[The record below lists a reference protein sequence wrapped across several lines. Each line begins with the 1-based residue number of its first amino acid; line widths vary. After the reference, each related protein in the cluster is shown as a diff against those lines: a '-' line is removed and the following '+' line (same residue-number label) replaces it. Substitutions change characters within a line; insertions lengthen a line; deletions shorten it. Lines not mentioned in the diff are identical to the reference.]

1 MLKFRKEG
9 LKMKKLISILLCIAM
24 LCGVALI
31 PTQAEEAEIKWD
43 GDPVVFIQGYTGSP
57 LIKDKGLET
66 EETILGPGSEFDI
79 GKILSAL
86 PGIVGGIVMYIFGD
100 SKLLVKSFADL
111 AHDKLDGL
119 ACNDDGSSKHNVTT
133 FPYTAEE
140 ACAASLV
147 ANGQEIYIPEAAITS
162 EIRKTVPDEYFFVFN
177 SDWRMGQIE
186 ISERLDWFIGEVL
199 RITGKDKVDIYALS
213 HGGQTAATYLYY
225 HGTENEV
232 DNVVLNVPAIRGTSI
247 VNGLLG
253 DGAANF
259 SMDEISRFLAVMLR
273 TETDLRFL
281 GKILPGEFL
290 NGLLKV
296 VFVDVFQPHALKF
309 GSIWDFMDIE
319 TYKKYKEAH
328 LNPLANYGIIEKADK
343 MHFDCMANIGE
354 GLRAA
359 QASGVNV
366 SIMSSYGTR
375 LGSGEPID
383 ADFVIDTSSTSGAHT
398 APFGERFADGYT
410 AKGTVCNNK
419 EHNHISPTRTV
430 DASCSYLPE
439 NTWFI
444 YGQYHGQAAYDSYS
458 MSLLLK
464 LLLTDDITDIYSDP
478 AYPQFETAQC
488 PVDAVYA
495 KFTNETSGRFNEDSD
510 TLLVRNLSGEHTIKL
525 ISVKADGCE
534 FEFDKKGGIA
544 PGEEMLIKCNGVSDE
559 SFVCIEITYL
569 RQDSPLSIFTKQ
581 IYFTAA

>member
-1 MLKFRKEG
+1 
-9 LKMKKLISILLCIAM
+9 MKKLISILLCAAM
-24 LCGVALI
+24 VFSVAII
-31 PTQAEEAEIKWD
+31 PSQAESDEIKWD

-100 SKLLVKSFADL
+100 STLLIRSFSDL

-133 FPYTAEE
+133 FPYYAEE
-140 ACAASLV
+140 ASAASLV
-147 ANGQEIYIPEAAITS
+147 ANGQEIYIPEVAITD
-162 EIRKTVPDEYFFVFN
+162 EIRKVVPDEYFFVFN
-177 SDWRMGQIE
+177 SDWRMGQVE

-199 RITGKDKVDIYALS
+199 RITDKEKVDIYALS

-296 VFVDVFQPHALKF
+296 VFVEVFQPHALKF

-319 TYKKYKEAH
+319 TYKKYKEEH
-328 LNPLANYGIIEKADK
+328 LNPLSNYGIIEKADK

-359 QASGVNV
+359 QTAGVNV
-366 SIMSSYGTR
+366 SIMSSHGTR
-375 LGSGEPID
+375 LGSGEAID
-383 ADFVIDTSSTSGAHT
+383 ADFVIDTASTSGAYT
-398 APFGERFADGYT
+398 AASGERFAENYK
-410 AKGTVCNNK
+410 AKGTVCNNSA
-419 EHNHISPTRTV
+419 HNHISPTRTV
-430 DASCSYLPE
+430 DASCAYLPE

-444 YGQYHGQAAYDSYS
+444 HGQYHGQAAYDNYS
-458 MSLLLK
+458 MTLLLK

-495 KFTNETSGRFNEDSD
+495 KFTNCNPGRFNAESN
-510 TLLVRNLSGEHTIKL
+510 TLLVRNLSNEYTINLK
-525 ISVKADGCE
+525 SVKADGCE
-534 FEFDKKGGIA
+534 FEIDKNSAIA
-544 PGEEMLIKCNGVSDE
+544 PGEEILVACSGLSDE
-559 SFVCIEITYL
+559 SFVCIEITYT
-569 RQDSPLSIFTKQ
+569 RQGSPLTPSFTKEV
-581 IYFTAA
+581 YFTAN

>member
-1 MLKFRKEG
+1 MLPYLETRAHRRRMYG
-9 LKMKKLISILLCIAM
+9 LDNVFS
-24 LCGVALI
+24 
-31 PTQAEEAEIKWD
+31 AEEWDAFRQRAER
-43 GDPVVFIQGYTGSP
+43 
-57 LIKDKGLET
+57 
-66 EETILGPGSEFDI
+66 
-79 GKILSAL
+79 AL
-86 PGIVGGIVMYIFGD
+86 PEAG
-100 SKLLVKSFADL
+100 ADIM
-111 AHDKLDGL
+111 AAWWADPKLDGL
-119 ACNDDGSSKHNVTT
+119 ACNDDGSSMHNVTT
-133 FPYTAEE
+133 FPYYAEE
-140 ACAASLV
+140 ASAAYLVENSLE
-147 ANGQEIYIPEAAITS
+147 AYIPETGITD

-177 SDWRMGQIE
+177 SDWRMGQID

-199 RITGKDKVDIYALS
+199 RITGKEKVDIYALS
-213 HGGQTAATYLYY
+213 HGGQAAATYLYY

-232 DNVVLNVPAIRGTSI
+232 DNVVLNVPAIQGTSI

-259 SMDEISRFLAVMLR
+259 SMDEISRFLAVMLH

-281 GKILPGEFL
+281 GKILPGGFL

-296 VFVDVFQPHALKF
+296 VFVEVFQPHALKF

-328 LNPLANYGIIEKADK
+328 LNPLTNYGIIEKADK

-366 SIMSSYGTR
+366 SIMSNYGTR
-375 LGSGEPID
+375 LGSGEAID
-383 ADFVIDTSSTSGAHT
+383 ADFVIDTSSTSGAYT
-398 APFGERFADGYT
+398 AAFGEQFADSYT
-410 AKGTVCNNK
+410 AKGTVCDDAS
-419 EHNHISPTRTV
+419 HNHISPTRTV
-430 DASCSYLPE
+430 DASCAYLPE

-444 YGQYHGQAAYDSYS
+444 YGQYHGQAAYDSYT

-464 LLLTDDITDIYSDP
+464 LLLTDNITDIYSDP

-495 KFTNETSGRFNEDSD
+495 KFTNEISGRFNEDSD
-510 TLLVRNLSGEHTIKL
+510 TLLVCNLSDEFTIKL
-525 ISVKADGCE
+525 KSVKADGCE
-534 FEFDKKGGIA
+534 FEFDKKVGIA
-544 PGEEMLIKCNGVSDE
+544 PGEEMLIKCEGISDE
-559 SFVCIEITYL
+559 SCVCVEITYVRSGKPL
-569 RQDSPLSIFTKQ
+569 TSPFTKQ

>member
-1 MLKFRKEG
+1 
-9 LKMKKLISILLCIAM
+9 MKKLISILLGAAMIFSIAI
-24 LCGVALI
+24 I
-31 PTQAEEAEIKWD
+31 PSQAESNEIKWD

-79 GKILSAL
+79 NKILSAL

-100 SKLLVKSFADL
+100 SSLLVSSFADL
-111 AHDKLDGL
+111 ASDKLDGL
-119 ACNDDGSSKHNVTT
+119 ACLDDGSSKHNVTT
-133 FPYTAEE
+133 FPYYAEE
-140 ACAASLV
+140 ASAASLV
-147 ANGQEIYIPEAAITS
+147 ANGQEEYIPEAGITD
-162 EIRKTVPDEYFFVFN
+162 EIRKIVPDEYFFVFN
-177 SDWRMGQIE
+177 SDWRKGQIE
-186 ISERLDWFIGEVL
+186 ISERLDWFIGEVR
-199 RITGKDKVDIYALS
+199 RITGKEKVDIYALS

-273 TETDLRFL
+273 TEADLRFL

-319 TYKKYKEAH
+319 TYKVYKEKF
-328 LNPLANYGIIEKADK
+328 LNPLSNYGIMEKADK

-366 SIMSSYGTR
+366 SIMSNHGTG
-375 LGSGEPID
+375 LGSGEAID
-383 ADFVIDTSSTSGAHT
+383 ADFVIDTASTSGAHT
-398 APFGERFADGYT
+398 AVFGERFAENYT
-410 AKGTVCNNK
+410 AKATVCNNK
-419 EHNHISPTRTV
+419 AHNHISPTRTV
-430 DASCSYLPE
+430 DASCAYLPE

-444 YGQYHGQAAYDSYS
+444 HQQYHGQAAYDSYS

-478 AYPQFETAQC
+478 DYPQFETAQC

-495 KFTNETSGRFNEDSD
+495 KFTNCISGRFNEESN
-510 TLLVRNLSGEHTIKL
+510 TLLVRNLSNEHTLRL

-534 FEFDKKGGIA
+534 FETQAMTAVA
-544 PGEEMLIKCNGVSDE
+544 PGEEILIPCSVISDE
-559 SFVCIEITYL
+559 SFVCVEMTYL
-569 RQDSPLSIFTKQ
+569 RQDSPLSIFTKE

>member
-1 MLKFRKEG
+1 
-9 LKMKKLISILLCIAM
+9 MKKLVSILLCIAL
-24 LCGVALI
+24 LCSVATI
-31 PTQAEEAEIKWD
+31 PSQAEESEIKWD

-79 GKILSAL
+79 GKILTAL

-133 FPYTAEE
+133 FPYYAEE
-140 ACAASLV
+140 ASAATLV
-147 ANGQEIYIPEAAITS
+147 ANGQEIYIPETGITD
-162 EIRKTVPDEYFFVFN
+162 EIRKIVPDEYFFVFN
-177 SDWRMGQIE
+177 SDWRMGQID

-213 HGGQTAATYLYY
+213 HGGQAAATYLYY

-232 DNVVLNVPAIRGTSI
+232 DNVVLNVPAIQGTSI
-247 VNGLLG
+247 VRGLLG

-296 VFVDVFQPHALKF
+296 VFVEVFQPHALKF

-319 TYKKYKEAH
+319 TYKEYKEAH
-328 LNPLANYGIIEKADK
+328 LNPLVNYGIIEKADK

-354 GLRAA
+354 GLRSA

-366 SIMSSYGTR
+366 SIMSNYGTR
-375 LGSGEPID
+375 LGSGEAID

-398 APFGERFADGYT
+398 AAFGERFADSYT
-410 AKGTVCNNK
+410 AKGTVCNNS

-464 LLLTDDITDIYSDP
+464 LLLTDDITDIYSDN

-488 PVDAVYA
+488 PVDAIHA
-495 KFTNETSGRFNEDSD
+495 KFTNEISGRFNEDSD
-510 TLLVRNLSGEHTIKL
+510 TLLVRNLSEEHTLKL

-534 FEFDKKGGIA
+534 FEFDMGMSIA
-544 PGEEMLIKCNGVSDE
+544 PGGKMSVKCNGISDE
-559 SFVCIEITYL
+559 SFVCIEITYI